1 MGNARKNRK
10 VHELAD
16 AGGEN
21 MEQTWIKLLILM
33 VGSSLVKYLFY
44 DIWIWVFID
53 LAVLA
58 IAYYMLKDNPY
69 IDIRK
74 TMLLL
79 GGFTLISILT
89 DVGVL
94 NALLG
99 QMIML
104 AVLFWMFWRRGK
116 EQSGGGGQRS
126 FPRRHKWHK

>member
-1 MGNARKNRK
+1 
-10 VHELAD
+10 
-16 AGGEN
+16 

-44 DIWIWVFID
+44 DVWIWVFID

-79 GGFTLISILT
+79 SGFTLISILT

-116 EQSGGGGQRS
+116 ERSGGGGQRS

>member
-1 MGNARKNRK
+1 MHEMAYVGGGN
-10 VHELAD
+10 V
-16 AGGEN
+16 
-21 MEQTWIKLLILM
+21 EQTWIKLLILM

-104 AVLFWMFWRRGK
+104 AVLFWMFWRRR
-116 EQSGGGGQRS
+116 EERSGGGGQRS